1 MKLLYL
7 DFPNIFLKRKLTIIW
22 LNSTIC
28 WAYFKL
34 IQANIPFISQEN
46 IGKAELFWC
55 IQGYRNW
62 ILAWSVTAST
72 CFRIFHQSIIIQ
84 KMLEETKSYAVKELS
99 EISNTFPKFHLPIF
113 ALLLMSELRNAN
125 SRFND
130 DLWRFFFISLK
141 EMNINPFYANVSFL
155 YLWFSDALKYV
166 HEHRCEMS

>member
-113 ALLLMSELRNAN
+113 ALLLMSELRNKCE
-125 SRFND
+125 FKIQ
-130 DLWRFFFISLK
+130 WRLVTFFLNFI
-141 EMNINPFYANVSFL
+141 ERDEY
-155 YLWFSDALKYV
+155 
-166 HEHRCEMS
+166 